1 MKFKS
6 IEFTQAYLPN
16 YILGQ
21 TVKFG
26 VVDRETETRYN
37 QKFDVRMTYFCNNE
51 WLVQAKNEP
60 TVFKEEDIP
69 GLIVNPSTC
78 EPINPKP
85 TVEPAAN
92 TTASATSDTTTWG
105 RLTVTL
111 FSVLVSSSILA
122 AYSPSTFYGTIVY
135 LAGSAIRPIFLFGT
149 WKGWIYEC
157 TNPDP
162 IIKIVEACYMKRHE
176 EDLVGEEEAFR
187 MLQEIVRSPE
197 LFKALTGS
205 SLKGATDPLLDKLSD
220 KDKQKLEH
228 LTKLEAKGFEVQ
240 DLKNNIMGKTNTKAG
255 ENLS

>member
-1 MKFKS
+1 
-6 IEFTQAYLPN
+6 LPN

-26 VVDRETETRYN
+26 VVDRETVERYN
-37 QKFDVRMTYFCNNE
+37 QKVDVLFTYFCNNE
-51 WLVQAKNEP
+51 WFVQAKKEP
-60 TVFKEEDIP
+60 TVFREEETE
-69 GLIVNPSTC
+69 GLIVDPTTC
-78 EPINPKP
+78 EPLNPSP
-85 TVEPAAN
+85 DVEPPK
-92 TTASATSDTTTWG
+92 SDSTEGSSSSYDSTWG

-111 FSVLVSSSILA
+111 FSVLVSSSVLA

-162 IIKIVEACYMKRHE
+162 IIKVVEACYMKRHE

-205 SLKGATDPLLDKLSD
+205 SLKGATDPLLDKLSE
-220 KDKQKLEH
+220 KEKQKLEH

-240 DLKNNIMGKTNTKAG
+240 DLKNNLMGKTTVKDG
-255 ENLS
+255 ENLSQLD